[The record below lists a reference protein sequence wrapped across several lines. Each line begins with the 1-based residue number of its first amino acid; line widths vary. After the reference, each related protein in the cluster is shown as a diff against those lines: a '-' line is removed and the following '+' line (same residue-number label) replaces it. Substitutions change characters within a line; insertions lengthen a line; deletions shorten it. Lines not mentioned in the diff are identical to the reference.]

1 MIALFALA
9 LLVAGE
15 IGMIKASDREDV
27 AISAALLIISLLLAL
42 SI

>member
-1 MIALFALA
+1 MIALVA
-9 LLVAGE
+9 LLFLVVGE
-15 IGMIKASDREDV
+15 IGIIKASDREDV

>member
-1 MIALFALA
+1 MVALFALA

-15 IGMIKASDREDV
+15 IGMIKVSDWKDQV
-27 AISAALLIISLLLAL
+27 ISAALLIISLLLAL